1 MIENCQLS
9 SEVLGP
15 VSLFKKDLEGHFQPN
30 YLGLDYSEYTRKN
43 VVKKYLN
50 GEFQVLVKGGCYVVP
65 EISWKSIRDKF
76 VRVISGQLSPVDQT
90 LLVQTGKVWFQEEL
104 DSSYFK
110 TLQRLQQEGK
120 PLPDKLPSKE
130 IRRTVKKA
138 KSDYYPQVAR
148 ELKSTIA
155 LGGRYT
161 NSELRAKIYD
171 AYQKFGINKKVYGT
185 TIQVYAEV
193 TRQSGNWDARG
204 TLMFKVKAWKE

>member
-1 MIENCQLS
+1 M
-9 SEVLGP
+9 
-15 VSLFKKDLEGHFQPN
+15 
-30 YLGLDYSEYTRKN
+30 
-43 VVKKYLN
+43 
-50 GEFQVLVKGGCYVVP
+50 
-65 EISWKSIRDKF
+65 
-76 VRVISGQLSPVDQT
+76 
-90 LLVQTGKVWFQEEL
+90 
-104 DSSYFK
+104 
-110 TLQRLQQEGK
+110 
-120 PLPDKLPSKE
+120 PDKLPSKE